1 MNVSFLSIR
10 TQFENLGDALI
21 NRELIRLLAARGT
34 LVVDT
39 GIAPDWFVDMLDL
52 PADATRVSGRPRLFL
67 EMVKALLRGDRP
79 YYFFLP
85 GGLFGEFNRLQLA
98 KKALA
103 LLPLRVLRLLGV
115 RLCHVGPSFERIG
128 ANYITH
134 LRRRRPLLHAFYV
147 RDARSLRLLEHH
159 AVGCDGLLPDLAFN
173 LFDAP
178 SPPLVSTGRRDV
190 CFSFR
195 TDQHAE
201 QFDACMTMVERVAET
216 LSDGARC
223 HIAVQVER
231 DRPGM
236 EAIRDRL
243 QARLGAPVEIF
254 QETRDIARMQAFY
267 RDMGVVVSNRL
278 HVLLLGAS
286 VCGRLVACVDE
297 KNQKISGL
305 LETLGRADLVVPMPQ
320 ATPAAVRAALAAP
333 PLDGRAEQVKLAD
346 GFRAIFAEGGTAR
359 VGAAHG

>member
-21 NRELIRLLAARGT
+21 NRELIRLLAARGG

-39 GIAPDWFVDMLDL
+39 GIAPGWFVDMLDL

-67 EMVKALLRGDRP
+67 EMVRALLRGDRP

-85 GGLFGEFNRLQLA
+85 GGLFGEFGRLQLA

-128 ANYITH
+128 PNYIAH

-147 RDARSLRLLEHH
+147 RDARSLRLLETS

-173 LFDAP
+173 LFDGP
-178 SPPLVSTGRRDV
+178 SAVPAAGSDV

-195 TDQHAE
+195 TDQHAD
-201 QFDACMTMVERVAET
+201 QFDACMTMVERVVDALPE
-216 LSDGARC
+216 GARC
-223 HIAVQVER
+223 HVAVQVER

-243 QARLGAPVEIF
+243 QARLGTPVELF
-254 QETRDIARMQAFY
+254 QETRDIARMQDFY

-305 LETLGRADLVVPMPQ
+305 LETLGRGDLVLPMPQ
-320 ATPAAVRAALAAP
+320 ATSDAVRTALAAP
-333 PLDGRAEQVKLAD
+333 PLDGRAEQAKLAE
-346 GFRAIFAEGGTAR
+346 GFRTIFADGRTAR